1 MRYWEIICQV
11 TLDSLRLPM
20 AILSFSSKS
29 LERLFEDDDRTGFSP
44 ASVRKLGDILAA
56 LDNARTLS
64 DLRVFPGWRL
74 HPLSGSL
81 DGLWSLTVTRNRRV
95 VFHFFRGN
103 AYDVDLVDY
112 H

>member
-1 MRYWEIICQV
+1 
-11 TLDSLRLPM
+11 M
-20 AILSFSSKS
+20 AILSFSSKG
-29 LERLFEDDDRTGFSP
+29 LQRLFEDDDRRGVPP
-44 ASVRKLGDILAA
+44 ASAAKLRDILAA
-56 LDNARTLS
+56 LDSARGLS

-81 DGLWSLTVTRNRRV
+81 DGLWSLTVTGNRRV
-95 VFHFFRGN
+95 VFRFHRGN

>member
-1 MRYWEIICQV
+1 
-11 TLDSLRLPM
+11 M
-20 AILSFSSKS
+20 AILTFSNKG
-29 LERLFEDDDRTGFSP
+29 LQRLFENDDRRGIPP
-44 ASVRKLGDILAA
+44 ASARKLGDILAA

-74 HPLSGSL
+74 HPLSGNL
-81 DGLWSLTVTRNRRV
+81 DGLWSLTLTGNRRV
-95 VFHFFRGN
+95 VFRFHRGN

>member
-1 MRYWEIICQV
+1 
-11 TLDSLRLPM
+11 M
-20 AILSFSSKS
+20 AILTFSSKG
-29 LERLFEDDDRTGFSP
+29 LKRLFEEDDRRGVPP
-44 ASVRKLGDILAA
+44 ASVRRLGDILAA

-74 HPLSGSL
+74 HPLSGNL
-81 DGLWSLTVTRNRRV
+81 DGLWSLTVTGNRRG
-95 VFHFFRGN
+95 VFRFHRGN